1 MSQPRTTTVRLTP
14 ETRDRLRDVARAEG
28 KNPDSLVRELL
39 DSHQRRLEINAKER
53 NRRIAAAYQQSR
65 AVVGSFGGSGAASV
79 REDRQR

>member
-1 MSQPRTTTVRLTP
+1 MSQARTTTVRLTP
-14 ETRDRLRDVARAEG
+14 ETRDRLRDAARAEG

-39 DSHQRRLEINAKER
+39 DSHQRRLEIDAQER
-53 NRRIAAAYQQSR
+53 NQRIAAAYQQSC